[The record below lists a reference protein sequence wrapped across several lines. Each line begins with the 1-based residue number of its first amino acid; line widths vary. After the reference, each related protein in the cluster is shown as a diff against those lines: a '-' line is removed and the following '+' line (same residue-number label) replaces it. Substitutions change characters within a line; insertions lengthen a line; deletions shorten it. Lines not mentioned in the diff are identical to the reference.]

1 MSNKKGANLMNL
13 EKYILDLGADKVGF
27 ADLSEIPIENR
38 HHLNYGI
45 SIAKKINPEIV
56 RNIADGPNQ
65 SYYEEYQR
73 LNRALDQIASQVAEK
88 IKAMG
93 YEAIAKT
100 TTIVASS
107 ESLCTDLPHK
117 TVATRAGLGWIG
129 KCALLVTN
137 DYGSAVRL
145 TSVLTNLKLSTAIP
159 INESKC
165 GNCTLCTNVC
175 EGNAVK
181 GINWHLGM
189 DRESFY
195 DAKACKKEARK
206 KCNLENIE
214 SNICGQCINIC
225 PYTRRYINL

>member
-1 MSNKKGANLMNL
+1 MNL

-27 ADLSEIPIENR
+27 ADLSEISTENR

-45 SIAKKINPEIV
+45 SIAKAINPEIV

-65 SYYEEYQR
+65 NYYKEYQR
-73 LNRALDQIASQVAEK
+73 LNIELDQIASQVAEK

-100 TTIVASS
+100 TTLVALS
-107 ESLCTDLPHK
+107 ENLCTDLPHK

-129 KCALLVTN
+129 KCALLITE

-145 TSVLTNLKLSTAIP
+145 TSVLTNFKLPTGTP
-159 INESKC
+159 VNESKC
-165 GNCTLCTNVC
+165 GNCTLCTDVC
-175 EGNAVK
+175 EGKAVK

-189 DRESFY
+189 EREAFY
-195 DAKACKKEARK
+195 DAKSCRREARK
-206 KCNLENIE
+206 KSDLENIE
-214 SNICGQCINIC
+214 PNICGQCINIC
-225 PYTRRYINL
+225 PYTRRYINI